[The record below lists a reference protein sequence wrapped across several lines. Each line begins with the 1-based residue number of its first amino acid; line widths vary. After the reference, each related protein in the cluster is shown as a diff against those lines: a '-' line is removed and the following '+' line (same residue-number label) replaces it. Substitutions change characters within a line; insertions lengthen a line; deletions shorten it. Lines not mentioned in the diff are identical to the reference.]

1 MKITKLVARWLFS
14 LTIPVLL
21 FTISVSFAA
30 NSAWLYEWGFS
41 RYDVGSV
48 TGLAPEE
55 LDKIAHGLIDYWN
68 SGDET
73 INITAIKDGQ
83 SFTVFTEREVS
94 HLVDVKAMFRLVYK
108 CLMGSFIF
116 ALIFLVL
123 NLFLWRDR
131 RQLAWGLI
139 WGGIFSIAI
148 MVALGLAA
156 IIDFHWLFWQFH
168 LVSFANDLWL
178 LPFNDYL
185 IMLFPEG
192 FWFDA
197 AIFCTVLKIVM
208 ALILGGVGIWILRK
222 YRNTDA
228 VKRDSLK
235 L

>member
-1 MKITKLVARWLFS
+1 MNIIKIIARWLFS

-21 FTISVSFAA
+21 FTVSVSFAA
-30 NSAWLYEWGFS
+30 NSAWLYDYGFN
-41 RYDVGSV
+41 RYDVSSV

-55 LDKIAHGLIDYWN
+55 LDKVARGLIDYWN

-73 INITAIKDGQ
+73 FNITVMKNGQ
-83 SFTVFTEREVS
+83 PFTVFTQREVG
-94 HLVDVKAMFRLVYK
+94 HLIDVKGMFRLVYK
-108 CLMGSFIF
+108 CLLGSFIY
-116 ALIFLVL
+116 AVIFLVL

-148 MVALGLAA
+148 MIALGLAA

-168 LVSFANDLWL
+168 LVSFTNDLWL
-178 LPFNDYL
+178 LPATDYL

-197 AIFCTVLKIVM
+197 AIFCSALKIVL
-208 ALILGGVGIWILRK
+208 ALILGGVGWWLLKRK
-222 YRNTDA
+222 SGITRP
-228 VKRDSLK
+228 R
-235 L
+235 